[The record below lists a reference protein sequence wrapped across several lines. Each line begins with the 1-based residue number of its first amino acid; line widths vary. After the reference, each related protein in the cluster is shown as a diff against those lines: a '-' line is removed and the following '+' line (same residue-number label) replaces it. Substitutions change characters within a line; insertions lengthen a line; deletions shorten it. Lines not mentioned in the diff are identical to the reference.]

1 MNTVKKRTYIYTYVH
16 PKDEFDLCRMEM
28 RAFFKKDTESN
39 YIISDVKIDP
49 SRSPF
54 IAERL
59 EVLYEDS
66 DLDTIKKFVEDLKV
80 NEATF
85 KVICLNEM
93 DLGDTEK
100 IPHSERRVIEREV
113 GLCINGE
120 PELDNP
126 NLVFGIILI
135 DGRWYFG
142 NYEKSE
148 SIWLKH
154 LQKPHSYST
163 ALSTRVA
170 RAIANIAVPQP
181 ENVQVIDPCCGIGT
195 VLIEALSMG
204 INIVGRD
211 INYRVC
217 QGSKENIAHFGLTGK
232 VTLGPISEVTEH
244 YDVAIIDLPYNLF
257 THSTVEEQFD
267 IVKHAR
273 RIADQV
279 VIVTV
284 ETIDH
289 LIAEAGFEI
298 VDRSVAKKQ
307 AFIRQVILC
316 K

>member
-1 MNTVKKRTYIYTYVH
+1 MNTVKKSTYIYTYVH

-66 DLDTIKKFVEDLKV
+66 NLDTIKKLVAGLNVSK
-80 NEATF
+80 ATF

-93 DLGDTEK
+93 DLGDTKK

-126 NLVFGIILI
+126 NMVFGIILL

-142 NYEKSE
+142 TYEKSE

-204 INIVGRD
+204 INIEGRD

-217 QGSKENIAHFGLTGK
+217 QGSKENIAYFGLTGN

-257 THSTVEEQFD
+257 THSTVEQQFD

-307 AFIRQVILC
+307 AFIRQVLLC

>member
-1 MNTVKKRTYIYTYVH
+1 MNTVKKSTYIYTYVH

-126 NLVFGIILI
+126 EMVFGIILL

-244 YDVAIIDLPYNLF
+244 YNVAIIDLPYNLF

>member
-1 MNTVKKRTYIYTYVH
+1 MNTVKKSTYIYTYVH

-59 EVLYEDS
+59 EVLYENS

-80 NEATF
+80 NESTF

>member
-1 MNTVKKRTYIYTYVH
+1 MNTVKKSTYIYTYVH